1 VLPFFRERDVS
12 DSELRY
18 NFTCPKCSGEL
29 SITLDRIPPVR
40 ARFKCAHCKEPMDFP
55 SRDEARVYVRLQQEG
70 GAVTTPPGNSPEA
83 PAGRP
88 TASAVARATEADA
101 GPPESARFR
110 IEKPGFLEADI
121 YDRRGL
127 RNLIRTGEVL
137 PDTLIRIDEA
147 EPVRAGSL
155 GFLQKL
161 YRMRETSI
169 AKPPRVCRTH
179 TDRVAFYI
187 CRTDERPLCEEC
199 APEKKFGGQSIRVCG
214 LCGGNA
220 GDLDQSSLIA

>member
-1 VLPFFRERDVS
+1 VS

-55 SRDEARVYVRLQQEG
+55 SRDEARVYVRLQQSG
-70 GAVTTPPGNSPEA
+70 GAPSSEPTAPAA

-88 TASAVARATEADA
+88 KASAAPRATEAEDA
-101 GPPESARFR
+101 GPPETTRFR
-110 IEKPGFLEADI
+110 IEKPGYLENDV

-127 RNLIRTGEVL
+127 RSLIRTGEVNL
-137 PDTLIRIDEA
+137 DTLIRVDDG
-147 EPVRAGSL
+147 EPVKAGSL
-155 GFLQKL
+155 GYLQKL
-161 YRMRETSI
+161 FRMRETSI
-169 AKPPRVCRTH
+169 AKPPRTCRTH

-220 GDLDQSSLIA
+220 GDLDQSAAMREGKA

>member
-1 VLPFFRERDVS
+1 MSVP

-29 SITLDRIPPVR
+29 SIPLDRIPPVR

-55 SRDEARVYVRLQQEG
+55 SRDEARVYVQLQAEG
-70 GAVTTPPGNSPEA
+70 GASAASPGDAGPA
-83 PAGRP
+83 PGRP
-88 TASAVARATEADA
+88 TAAARQTETVDP
-101 GPPESARFR
+101 GPPETTRFR
-110 IEKPGFLEADI
+110 IEKTGYLETDI

-127 RNLIRTGEVL
+127 RSLIRTGEVSL
-137 PDTLIRIDEA
+137 DTEIRIDEG

-155 GFLQKL
+155 AFLQKL
-161 YRMRETSI
+161 FRMRETSI
-169 AKPPRVCRTH
+169 AKPPRVCRSH

-220 GDLDQSSLIA
+220 ADLDQSSAIA